1 MNFSNVQSEFVSGGL
16 AVYDKI
22 IQNLTVQNLLR
33 YLVEGFIVAI
43 AAYVIPNKKTDI
55 KEIAIVSIMASLT
68 LFSLDLFS
76 SDIAKGTRYGAGFGI
91 GYNLV
96 NAQRLPFV

>member
-16 AVYDKI
+16 EVYNKI
-22 IQNLTVQNLLR
+22 VQNLTVQNLLR
-33 YLVEGFIVAI
+33 YLVEGFVVAI

-55 KEIAIVSIMASLT
+55 KEILIVSVIASLT
-68 LFSLDLFS
+68 LFALDLFS
-76 SDIAKGTRYGAGFGI
+76 SDISKGARYGAGFGI

-96 NAQRLPFV
+96 NAQKLPFI